1 MVSEILTMNRLLI
14 LLVLLS
20 PVCWGQAEGP
30 RDSMQQVAWLLAQ
43 ARAGEALNR
52 DDLISDA
59 LTRLRLVA
67 PEHPHMLLAKMRLAL
82 RQQDFVRV
90 QSLHDRL
97 RSAKHGSVL
106 DVEKQARLL
115 LVLANE
121 QTQQSLQQARL
132 AAMAGRPE
140 EAYAGMT
147 AIFGDAPP
155 TLELAVEY
163 WRLRSARPGQQAQA
177 IAALHKLDKQYPG
190 NPPVRQLL
198 ANLLFDAGQEEA
210 ALALL
215 AMLGRNPTATDAAA
229 QREFEYLAT
238 QPISNKT
245 LTGWQSF
252 LERYANGRFADEAR
266 QHLERGRKLIA
277 DPFWRAGQRG
287 LELVSRGEDEAAEA
301 QLRQALTRHPQD
313 PAFLG
318 GLGRALMRPGHR
330 PQAIRY
336 FEQARANED
345 DIDNLTKWNDLIEAT
360 RYWLT
365 LEQADLALEQSDLD
379 KAKALYTAALR
390 RRPDSLFA
398 RAGLARVAEDA
409 GQLEQAEQGYL
420 HILTLDRDNGS
431 AIRGLVRIYQA
442 QSTDRALAFIESLA
456 PTQRRAFTPLRNR
469 LLLERYKSIADRAL
483 QAQDST
489 TASEALKQARIL
501 APDDPWLAYRLANVL
516 HEQDQIR
523 QADAVFADLLRRQPD
538 DPTSR
543 YAHGLYLAAAER
555 DVAVLPTLR
564 AVPEQQWSEDMHAL
578 ATRVQRRQLLT
589 RAEKLRETGREHA
602 AIEIVET
609 AVRDNGGP
617 PADLVML
624 ANWAEAR
631 GDTGKALDYLQQALA
646 IDGTDAGARLS
657 RIEALVTAGHITEA
671 RAALVQMPPDLAP
684 ADFNGQRRLA
694 NSWAAVGETEKAR
707 TLIMAVERQQHAPDP
722 LLRRDTA
729 RLLRATNPQQAIG
742 LYREA
747 MIDAGLLAA
756 GAGSPAMTQA
766 TRAEAE
772 DDWLVRSLRSDLAD
786 LYQAQNTTLT
796 LQHHFGWRNDDGTPG
811 ISELETNT
819 TLMHLEW
826 PAAGQ
831 RRFLRA
837 ERIELNAGTLEVEP
851 NFGSCREAEDV
862 CSGKAQQVDAMMLAG
877 GIQAERMA
885 IDAGLSQ
892 GFEID
897 NVFAGVTGSG
907 DLGQLGWSLTASRR
921 PMSNSLLSYG
931 GSLDPGT
938 GVRWGA
944 VTANG
949 ASLGLS
955 WDQGGAHG
963 VWANL
968 GHHWL
973 RGEKVADNRRLTAMT
988 GYYYKWLDRT
998 DERLRTGLTFI
1009 HFAYERE
1016 LSGHTLGQGGYWS
1029 PQQYNS
1035 IGLPVSYAWRNPDWS
1050 VLLEGGVSWSVSSSD
1065 DSRRYPLDSLNS
1077 RFSEVITPQVAAEE
1091 IAGSTSRGVSYRLQ
1105 GMFERRLSDHFVLG
1119 GALNWVYSEDYA
1131 PSNALLFVRYNFA
1144 PWRGDLSWPVAP
1156 LLPYAAFR

>member
-1 MVSEILTMNRLLI
+1 MNRLPM
-14 LLVLLS
+14 LLLLLS
-20 PVCWGQAEGP
+20 SVCWGQTDGP
-30 RDSMQQVAWLLAQ
+30 RDGAQQVAWLLAQ
-43 ARAGEALNR
+43 TRAGEALNR
-52 DDLISDA
+52 DDLIDDA

-67 PEHPHMLLAKMRLAL
+67 PEHPRTLLAEMRLAL

-90 QSLHDRL
+90 RSLHDRF
-97 RSAKHGSVL
+97 RSAKHDSAL

-177 IAALHKLDKQYPG
+177 ITALRELDAHYPG

-198 ANLLFDAGQEEA
+198 ANLLFDAGQDEA

-215 AMLGRNPTATDAAA
+215 AVLGRNPTATDAAA
-229 QREFEYLAT
+229 QREFEYLAA
-238 QPISNKT
+238 QPISDRT
-245 LTGWQSF
+245 LAGWQSF
-252 LERYANGRFADEAR
+252 LDRYAGGRFADEAR
-266 QHLERGRKLIA
+266 QHLERGRTLIA

-287 LELVSRGEDEAAEA
+287 LELVSRGDDEAAEV
-301 QLRQALTRHPQD
+301 QLRQALRRHPQE
-313 PAFLG
+313 PEFLG

-336 FEQARANED
+336 FERAKANED

-365 LEQADLALEQSDLD
+365 LEQADLALGQNNHA
-379 KAKALYTAALR
+379 KAKTLYTAALR

-398 RAGLARVAEDA
+398 RAGLARVAEDE
-409 GQLEQAEQGYL
+409 GRLEQAEQDYL
-420 HILTLDRDNGS
+420 SILALERDNGS

-456 PTQRRAFTPLRNR
+456 PAQRRAFASLRND

-483 QAQDST
+483 QAQDAAI
-489 TASEALKQARIL
+489 ASEALKQARTL

-516 HEQDQIR
+516 HEQGR
-523 QADAVFADLLRRQPD
+523 TGQADAVFADLLRRQAD

-555 DVAVLPTLR
+555 DVAALATLR
-564 AVPEQQWSEDMHAL
+564 AVPESQWSEDMQAL
-578 ATRVQRRQLLT
+578 ATRVQRRQLLA

-602 AIEIVET
+602 AIEIIET
-609 AVRDNGGP
+609 ALRDNGGP
-617 PADLVML
+617 PEDFVML

-631 GDTGKALDYLQQALA
+631 GEIGKALDYLQQALV
-646 IDGTDAGARLS
+646 IDGTHAGARLS
-657 RIEALVTAGHITEA
+657 RIEALVTAGRIPEA
-671 RAALVQMPPDLAP
+671 RKALERMPPDLAP
-684 ADFNGQRRLA
+684 EDFNGQRRLA

-707 TLIMAVERQQHAPDP
+707 TLLTELERQQRAPDP

-729 RLLRATNPQQAIG
+729 RLLRAMNPRQAIG
-742 LYREA
+742 LYRQA
-747 MIDAGLLAA
+747 MVDAELLDADA
-756 GAGSPAMTQA
+756 HSPAMT
-766 TRAEAE
+766 RASRADAE

-811 ISELETNT
+811 ISELQTNT
-819 TLMHLEW
+819 TLLHLEW

-837 ERIELNAGTLEVEP
+837 ERIDLDAGTLDADP
-851 NFGSCREAEDV
+851 NFGSCRETAL
-862 CSGKAQQVDAMMLAG
+862 CGGKTQQADAMMLAG
-877 GIQAERMA
+877 GVQTERMA
-885 IDAGLSQ
+885 VDAGFSQ

-907 DLGQLGWSLTASRR
+907 GLGQLGWSLTASRR

-955 WDQGGAHG
+955 WDEGGAHG

-988 GYYYKWLDRT
+988 GYYYKWLDRI
-998 DERLRTGLTFI
+998 DQRLRSGLTFI

-1050 VLLEGGVSWSVSSSD
+1050 VLLEGGVSWSVSSAD
-1065 DSRRYPLDSLNS
+1065 DSRRYPLDSLNG
-1077 RFSEVITPQVAAEE
+1077 RFAEVIGPQAAAEE

-1105 GMFERRLSDHFVLG
+1105 GMFERRLTDHFVLG
-1119 GALNWVYSEDYA
+1119 GALNWVYSDDYA

-1144 PWRGDLSWPVAP
+1144 PWRGDLSWPVEP
-1156 LLPYAAFR
+1156 LQPYAAFR